1 MTNVYLT
8 RKTYMCILSIDVVE
22 AHVTATD
29 FLWGIWAIH
38 IAKKKLMVGRFDH
51 KGLN

>member
-1 MTNVYLT
+1 
-8 RKTYMCILSIDVVE
+8 MCILSIDVVE
-22 AHVTATD
+22 AHVTAAD
-29 FLWGIWAIH
+29 FLWGFWAIH